1 MRQPRAGRFV
11 ECELADLLRELQE
24 AHATGMLTLSRGSE
38 QKSLCLRD
46 GNIVFASSNQARD
59 RLGEML
65 MRTGLLTPA
74 QHDVASDVLRRTGR
88 RFGTILVEL
97 GFIGP
102 KQLFDAVKQQVREI
116 VITLFRWDTGEY
128 SFRPGDLPE
137 ATIPLPI
144 DPAQLVSEII
154 ERLEQEKT
162 VP

>member
-1 MRQPRAGRFV
+1 MSHRRAGKFS

-24 AHATGMLTLSRGSE
+24 ARATGLLVLTRNAE
-38 QKSLCLRD
+38 QKSLYLRD

-59 RLGEML
+59 RLGEIL
-65 MRTGLLTPA
+65 MQSGQVTRA
-74 QHDVASDVLRRTGR
+74 QHDVASDVLRKTGR

-116 VITLFRWDTGEY
+116 VITLFRWNDGTYE
-128 SFRPGDLPE
+128 FTPGTLPE

-144 DPAQLVSEII
+144 DPVQLVSEII
-154 ERLEQEKT
+154 QRLEQEKT